1 MLMAM
6 AAVAT
11 LAAAAA
17 AQDAW
22 THRGYTNARN
32 AYVAAG
38 TAPSIATPRFV
49 TTDSRTLVGQS
60 MPAVADERIFVYA
73 KNAAGTGHEV
83 LAFSEVDG
91 RLLWSQTV
99 GTAVQDSWSSPTVD
113 TARNQVLMPSGYKVT
128 AMRADTGA
136 IVWETTLNASLPI
149 VNSTVCVVGDRA
161 YITTYAP
168 ASSAGKMYVLN
179 LNPVHPTLAA
189 GAIITSAALT
199 KSLGNEAAYDAALDR
214 LLVTDYGGY
223 VRRWTTAC
231 AQDWAFAVPT
241 PVGTY
246 GAPAAGAALDGDS
259 VYVAT
264 YNFSGNGRLFRVNK
278 STGAQV
284 WMVTAERT
292 DSVPVVT
299 ESLVILSGGLTG
311 YGSTPKI
318 QAFNKSTGAKVWE
331 WTSAGYWTVFPI
343 VVGHTLFVGAKSGGG
358 FYDACTDLY
367 ALDLT
372 KTPSDAGFVV
382 GHYVGAGS
390 SPAYANGNLYT
401 IGAAGLYAFGPPVGQ
416 APAAVAS
423 WESVT
428 TDGDAALPLTA
439 GAMEPRLAGLRTLRL
454 TFSEALDP
462 ATVDSTALVITGQN
476 GGAISTA
483 GATATLSAGNTVLT
497 FTLSAALPD
506 ADRYTVTLG
515 SAVRTA
521 SGGTVS
527 QNGSLTVAALAGDVN
542 GSGTVTAADVKAA
555 RDLAGRSAVL
565 APQGDVNGSGTVT
578 GGDLLAVRSR
588 LGASLP

>member
-1 MLMAM
+1 MAM

-32 AYVAAG
+32 ACVASG
-38 TAPSIATPRFV
+38 TAPSITTPRFV

-73 KNAAGTGHEV
+73 RNTAGTGHEV

-113 TARNQVLMPSGYKVT
+113 TARSQVLMPSGYKVT
-128 AMRADTGA
+128 ALRADTGA

-149 VNSTVCVVGDRA
+149 VNSSVCVVGDRA
-161 YITTYAP
+161 YITTQAP
-168 ASSAGKMYVLN
+168 YSAAGKVYVLN
-179 LNPVHPTLAA
+179 LNPAHPTLAA
-189 GAIITSAALT
+189 GAIITSVALT
-199 KSLGNEAAYDAALDR
+199 KSLGNEVAYDATLDR

-231 AQDWAFAVPT
+231 AQDWAFIVPT
-241 PVGTY
+241 PSGTY
-246 GAPAAGAALDGDS
+246 GAPAAGSAIDGDS
-259 VYVAT
+259 VYFAT
-264 YNFSGNGRLFRVNK
+264 YNYYGNGRLFRVNK
-278 STGAQV
+278 STNTQV
-284 WMVTAERT
+284 WMATAERT

-299 ESLVILSGGLTG
+299 DSLVILSSGVTG
-311 YGSTPKI
+311 FGSTPKI
-318 QAFNKSTGAKVWE
+318 QAFNKTTGTKVWE

-343 VVGHTLFVGAKSGGG
+343 VVGHTLFVGAKSSGG
-358 FYDACTDLY
+358 FYEACTDLY

-390 SPAYANGNLYT
+390 SPAYANGNIYT
-401 IGAAGLYAFGPPVGQ
+401 IGAAGLYAFGPQVGQ

-423 WESVT
+423 WESVAT
-428 TDGDAALPLTA
+428 GGDVALALTA
-439 GAMEPRLAGLRTLRL
+439 GAVEPRLAGLRTLRL
-454 TFSEALDP
+454 TFSEAIDP
-462 ATVDSTALVITGQN
+462 ATVGSASLVITGQT

-497 FTLSAALPD
+497 FTLSVALPD

-515 SAVRTA
+515 SALRTA
-521 SGGTVS
+521 SGRTVS
-527 QNGSLTVAALAGDVN
+527 QNGSLPVAALAGDVD
-542 GSGTVTAADVKAA
+542 GSGMVAASDVTAA
-555 RDLAGRSAVL
+555 RELTGRSATV
-565 APQGDVNGSGTVT
+565 APRADVNGSGTVT
-578 GGDLLAVRSR
+578 GGDLLAVRAR
-588 LGASLP
+588 LGSALP